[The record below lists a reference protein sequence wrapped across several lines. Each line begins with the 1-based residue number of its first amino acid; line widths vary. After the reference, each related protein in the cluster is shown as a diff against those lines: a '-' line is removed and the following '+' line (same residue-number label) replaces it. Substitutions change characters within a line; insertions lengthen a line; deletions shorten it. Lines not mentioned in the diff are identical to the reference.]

1 MRAADIMTTD
11 VITIS
16 PDASVKKLA
25 KLLSDHGISGVPV
38 VDSDGKLVGIVSE
51 GDLTHRAEL
60 GTERGHHRRR
70 RSWWLE
76 MLAAEREEGAR
87 DYIKSHGRTVKDL
100 MTRDVITVTEDRGSE
115 VICSTIHAKPLRAVR
130 QV

>member
-16 PDASVKKLA
+16 PDASVKELA

-51 GDLTHRAEL
+51 GDLMHRVEL
-60 GTERGHHRRR
+60 PN
-70 RSWWLE
+70 
-76 MLAAEREEGAR
+76 
-87 DYIKSHGRTVKDL
+87 GR
-100 MTRDVITVTEDRGSE
+100 
-115 VICSTIHAKPLRAVR
+115 H
-130 QV
+130 